1 MFTGIV
7 KTKGRIHDIYDHAG
21 IRTLTVQIGPEYIR
35 GIETGASVSLSGVC
49 LTVTTILDDALVFD
63 AIDTTLEL
71 TTIGQLQIGDIVN
84 IERSFRIGD
93 EVGGHILSGHIS
105 TIATIVLTNTHENN
119 VRMRFEVPSSY
130 MKYILP
136 KGYIAVD
143 GCSLTIVDVLDQT
156 FSVSFIPETL
166 RLTTFGKRDVG
177 DLVNIEFDTQTVAIV
192 DTVERVMASRS

>member
-1 MFTGIV
+1 
-7 KTKGRIHDIYDHAG
+7 
-21 IRTLTVQIGPEYIR
+21 VQIG
-35 GIETGASVSLSGVC
+35 
-49 LTVTTILDDALVFD
+49 
-63 AIDTTLEL
+63 DTL
-71 TTIGQLQIGDIVN
+71 N

-105 TIATIVLTNTHENN
+105 TMATIVLTNMHEDN
-119 VRMRFEVPSSY
+119 VRMRFEVPTAY
-130 MKYILP
+130 MKYVLP

-177 DLVNIEFDTQTVAIV
+177 DLVNIELDTQTVAIV
-192 DTVERVMASRS
+192 DTVERVMTSRS